1 MQPRQLTPQQRWRLD
16 LPRVTRRRLCAA
28 GGLILSGVGAAG
40 LAACGAGAGSDTSGS
55 NPAAPPVTV
64 AFLVKQRS
72 TPAAEEILR
81 QLFRDQN
88 QQNPKVQIEI
98 ELVAADA
105 ILPQLTSRAAGGQ
118 AQDFVESGGFAWV
131 GMAEQKFFAELTQ
144 LFKRDKIEPAK
155 MFFGEAVSI
164 NSKDGKLWGWPSSVS
179 ADAIAYNMDLF
190 DAAGL
195 KYPPVNPDD
204 TSWTME
210 RFLEYA
216 QKLTK
221 GRDQLGVGNAFGLDF
236 WTAGTYFGQGPW
248 DDTARKAQ
256 TNTPNYIKGLQWALD
271 LRDKH
276 RLVPTADESRALLG
290 GLSGP
295 VFISGKIGMQ
305 QVGPLL
311 IDKPPFRW
319 GLATLPYS
327 GTGKNISGRQ
337 WAHGIFMGSIPTP
350 RQEAVWQVLR
360 WLGKPENAGRY
371 VVQNGHAVSALA
383 QGGSDYP
390 QQAYMQR
397 SGADAKAYLLSAQR
411 SHASGWGLLNY
422 ANYNDVDREHQP
434 LWSELTSS
442 KISAGEYAQ
451 KAADLWN
458 RGMGKK

>member
-1 MQPRQLTPQQRWRLD
+1 ML
-16 LPRVTRRRLCAA
+16 A
-28 GGLILSGVGAAG
+28 
-40 LAACGAGAGSDTSGS
+40 LAACGAGGSGAGDVSGS
-55 NPAAPPVTV
+55 SASAPPVTLG
-64 AFLVKQRS
+64 FLVKSRS
-72 TPAAEEILR
+72 SPAAEEVLR
-81 QLFRDQN
+81 QVFRDQN
-88 QQNPKVQIEI
+88 QQNPKTQIEI

-105 ILPQLTSRAAGGQ
+105 VLPQLTSRAAAGQ
-118 AQDFVESGGFAWV
+118 PQDFVESGGFAWV
-131 GMAEQKFFAELTQ
+131 GMAEQKFFAELTP
-144 LFKRDKIEPAK
+144 LFKRDKIEPTK
-155 MFFGEAVSI
+155 MFLPEAVSI
-164 NSKDGKLWGWPSSVS
+164 NSKEDKLWGWPSSVS

-210 RFLEYA
+210 KFLEYA

-221 GRDQLGVGNAFGLDF
+221 SRDQLGVGNAFGIDF
-236 WTAGTYFGQGPW
+236 WTAGTFFGQGPW

-256 TNTPNYIKGLQWALD
+256 TNTPNYIKGLQFALD
-271 LRDKH
+271 LRDKF
-276 RLVPTADESRALLG
+276 RLEPTAEETRNLLG
-290 GLSGP
+290 GQNGP

-305 QVGPLL
+305 GVGPLL

-337 WAHGIFMGSIPTP
+337 WAHGIFMGNIPTP
-350 RQEAVWQVLR
+350 RQEAVWRVLR
-360 WLGKPENAGRY
+360 WLGKPEYAGRY

-397 SGADAKAYLLSAQR
+397 SGADAKAYILSAQR
-411 SHASGWGLLNY
+411 SRASGWGLLNY
-422 ANYNDVDREHQP
+422 ASYNDVDREHAP
-434 LWSELTSS
+434 LWSELTAN
-442 KISAGEYAQ
+442 KISVGEYAQ

-458 RGMGKK
+458 RGMGKT

>member
-1 MQPRQLTPQQRWRLD
+1 L
-16 LPRVTRRRLCAA
+16 RVRATTGRAPATRRTVLA
-28 GGLILSGVGAAG
+28 VGPVAVG
-40 LAACGAGAGSDTSGS
+40 LAACGPNGATTGGGTAGSPS
-55 NPAAPPVTV
+55 APPVTV
-64 AFLVKQRS
+64 GFLVKTRS
-72 TPAAEEILR
+72 STAAEEVLR
-81 QLFRDQN
+81 QLFKDQN
-88 QQNPKVQIEI
+88 QQNPRSQVEV

-105 ILPQLTSRAAGGQ
+105 VLTQLTSRAAAGTP
-118 AQDFVESGGFAWV
+118 QDFVESGGFAWV
-131 GMAEQKFFAELTQ
+131 GMAEQKFFTELTP

-155 MFFGEAVSI
+155 LFLPEAVSI
-164 NSKDGKLWGWPSSVS
+164 NSKEGKLWGWPSSVS

-210 RFLEYA
+210 KFLEYG

-221 GRDQLGVGNAFGLDF
+221 GRDQLGIGNAFGVDF
-236 WTAGTYFGQGPW
+236 WTAGTFFGQSPW
-248 DDTARKAQ
+248 DDTARKAL
-256 TNTPNYIKGLQWALD
+256 TNTPDYIKGLQFALD
-271 LRDKH
+271 LRDKY
-276 RLVPTADESRALLG
+276 RLEPTSDESKSLLG
-290 GLSGP
+290 TQSGP

-305 QVGPLL
+305 GVGPLL

-327 GTGKNISGRQ
+327 GKGKNISGRQ
-337 WAHGIFMGSIPTP
+337 WAHGIFMGSVPAP
-350 RQEAVWQVLR
+350 RQEAIWQVLK

-390 QQAYMQR
+390 QQVYQQR
-397 SGADAKAYLLSAQR
+397 SGADAKAYILSAQHSR
-411 SHASGWGLLNY
+411 ASGWGLLNY

-434 LWSELTSS
+434 LWADLLAN
-442 KISAGEYAQ
+442 KMAVGEYAQ
-451 KAADLWN
+451 RAADLWN